1 MTDPSALRPP
11 PTQTP
16 TDRPRPGRVARKAV
30 VLSVGV
36 IILAV
41 GAVISPL
48 PGPGFTILGPLGL
61 AILATE
67 FAWAKRLLKNFDDRT
82 AFLDQ
87 PWLASP
93 WTVALLIPL
102 IAAFWVAAFLV
113 ARANPD
119 HAKTTWMLSGLLF
132 LPISGL
138 ATVIALTA
146 RRRWLARRN
155 P

>member
-1 MTDPSALRPP
+1 MTDPQAPSHPSTQTRPGQLRPA
-11 PTQTP
+11 
-16 TDRPRPGRVARKAV
+16 RVARKVV
-30 VLSVGV
+30 VLSVGIV
-36 IILAV
+36 ILAV
-41 GAVISPL
+41 GAAISPL

-82 AFLDQ
+82 AFLDK

-102 IAAFWVAAFLV
+102 IAGFWIAAYLV
-113 ARANPD
+113 AKANPE
-119 HAKTTWMLSGLLF
+119 HASTTWMLSGLLF

-146 RRRWLARRN
+146 RRRWLARKN
-155 P
+155 A